1 MKRIRYI
8 RRVAGVLAG
17 LASILLG
24 LSTTAPAAHATLPP
38 PEPAGT
44 GGAIPPPAETSIVIT
59 GGMPGWQITL
69 IAVGAALCAAIAAV
83 FLDRARAAR
92 RHVAT

>member
-1 MKRIRYI
+1 MKRIRCI
-8 RRVAGVLAG
+8 RRFAVVLAG

-24 LSTTAPAAHATLPP
+24 LSTAAPAAHATLPP

-44 GGAIPPPAETSIVIT
+44 SGALPPPAVTSTVIT
-59 GGMPGWQITL
+59 GGMPAWQITL

-92 RHVAT
+92 RRAAT